1 MRQFKPGQLR
11 SGSLY
16 PITASYA
23 LTASYTLGLNTG
35 SLTTTA
41 SFNAFTA
48 SYTTGSF
55 TGSFIGDGS
64 QLTGIVSSKWT
75 GSNPISRQSDVEIT
89 GSLRVQG
96 NITGS
101 LFGTASWANNAIT
114 ASYITTAQ
122 TASYVTPL
130 HQNIIMTGSL
140 IVSGANGG
148 INTANNKPFLF
159 DNSGISRVD
168 WGQGYLKDTNDIQS
182 IDWENRL
189 ALDSNE
195 ATSIDWQTRLLTD
208 SNFDTVLDWEN
219 KYLYGTSSVSDQI
232 LTQRTSTNSQF
243 YPTIVDSSNA
253 LADYETIYTAPGIT
267 FNPATSGI
275 TAASFTG
282 SLFGTASY
290 ASASDTLT
298 VVKTGSNSAFFP
310 LIVDRADASP
320 TNLKAYT
327 TSNISF
333 NPNTGGI
340 TATSFTGFSFTGS
353 LLGTASNSSFAT
365 TASFANIT
373 TSSSLAQTA
382 SLALR
387 VSGSLTGSLLGTA
400 SFASTASFVQT
411 AQTAS
416 YVLQAVSASFASTA
430 SFVQNAVSASYVL
443 SSSYAVS
450 ASFAS
455 TAISS
460 SYVLTAS
467 YSNTSTSASYAI
479 SASYVLSSSY
489 AISASYVLSSSYAT
503 ASSYAIYAET
513 ASFSDRT
520 TQIDVYVLNQSGQ
533 NIAKGVVVR
542 ITGSNNSSDI
552 PRIVTASYISDGNSA
567 NTLGITTTAI
577 ADGAEGYV
585 ITEGILK
592 GIDTQAFTSGQ
603 LVYLGATGSIIG
615 TTPVAPLHAVR
626 LGEVIRHQSNNGSI
640 YVRIDNGYELGE
652 LHDVIDNTTTS
663 SYGDLLVKS
672 GSAWINSKQL
682 TGSYGLTG
690 SLTATSFTGSLF
702 GTSSWASNSITSSF
716 ITASNVIGTVT
727 SASYAITASYALS
740 SAGGGGGDT
749 TAIEAQLWFL
759 L

>member
-443 SSSYAVS
+443 SSSYA
-450 ASFAS
+450 
-455 TAISS
+455 
-460 SYVLTAS
+460 
-467 YSNTSTSASYAI
+467 
-479 SASYVLSSSY
+479 
-489 AISASYVLSSSYAT
+489 ISASYVLSSSYAT